1 MANFTDEQIAQLS
14 GNQNVQWVSRTGV
27 QFTPE
32 FKILAWEQ
40 KQQGRRMKD
49 IFRDNGIDP
58 DILGRKRIENFSV
71 RLDDAVREGKF
82 LPDRRI
88 YNSRPAEAAAPEQ
101 MPLEERVRW
110 LIHELEYAKQEVE
123 FLKKLQMANT
133 EARKEW
139 ESSTGTG
146 KVCAHPRGSGTGRQ
160 YAQRQLD
167 VPNCRGDTQ
176 RLLCLA

>member
-71 RLDDAVREGKF
+71 RLDDAVREGRF
-82 LPDRRI
+82 LPDRRFTTVAQQGQQPR
-88 YNSRPAEAAAPEQ
+88 NRCLLRSVSAGSSMNWSMQSR
-101 MPLEERVRW
+101 
-110 LIHELEYAKQEVE
+110 K
-123 FLKKLQMANT
+123 
-133 EARKEW
+133 
-139 ESSTGTG
+139 SS
-146 KVCAHPRGSGTGRQ
+146 S
-160 YAQRQLD
+160 
-167 VPNCRGDTQ
+167 
-176 RLLCLA
+176 

>member
-1 MANFTDEQIAQLS
+1 MLKCTHVQGEKRKGTQWQILQTNRSPGFPATRMGKGYQE
-14 GNQNVQWVSRTGV
+14 
-27 QFTPE
+27 PE

-40 KQQGRRMKD
+40 KKQGRRMKD

-71 RLDDAVREGKF
+71 RLDDAVREGRF

-88 YNSRPAEAAAPEQ
+88 YNSRPAGAADPEQ

-139 ESSTGTG
+139 ESKHRHG
-146 KVCAHPRGSGTGRQ
+146 
-160 YAQRQLD
+160 
-167 VPNCRGDTQ
+167 
-176 RLLCLA
+176 

>member
-32 FKILAWEQ
+32 FKLLAWEQ

-71 RLDDAVREGKF
+71 RLDDAVREGPI
-82 LPDRRI
+82 LTRQ
-88 YNSRPAEAAAPEQ
+88 A
-101 MPLEERVRW
+101 
-110 LIHELEYAKQEVE
+110 H
-123 FLKKLQMANT
+123 LQQ
-133 EARKEW
+133 
-139 ESSTGTG
+139 SPG
-146 KVCAHPRGSGTGRQ
+146 RGSSPGTD
-160 YAQRQLD
+160 AS
-167 VPNCRGDTQ
+167 
-176 RLLCLA
+176 

>member
-1 MANFTDEQIAQLS
+1 MANFTDEQITQLS

-32 FKILAWEQ
+32 FKLLAWEQ

-71 RLDDAVREGKF
+71 RLDDAVREGRF

-88 YNSRPAEAAAPEQ
+88 YNSRPAGAAARNRCLLRSVSAGSSMNWSMQ
-101 MPLEERVRW
+101 S
-110 LIHELEYAKQEVE
+110 
-123 FLKKLQMANT
+123 
-133 EARKEW
+133 RK
-139 ESSTGTG
+139 SS
-146 KVCAHPRGSGTGRQ
+146 S
-160 YAQRQLD
+160 
-167 VPNCRGDTQ
+167 
-176 RLLCLA
+176 

>member
-32 FKILAWEQ
+32 FKLLAWEQ

-71 RLDDAVREGKF
+71 RLDDAVREGRF

-88 YNSRPAEAAAPEQ
+88 YNSRPAGQQPRNRCLLRSVSAGSSMNWSMQ
-101 MPLEERVRW
+101 S
-110 LIHELEYAKQEVE
+110 
-123 FLKKLQMANT
+123 
-133 EARKEW
+133 RK
-139 ESSTGTG
+139 SS
-146 KVCAHPRGSGTGRQ
+146 S
-160 YAQRQLD
+160 
-167 VPNCRGDTQ
+167 
-176 RLLCLA
+176 

>member
-1 MANFTDEQIAQLS
+1 M
-14 GNQNVQWVSRTGV
+14 
-27 QFTPE
+27 
-32 FKILAWEQ
+32 LAWEQ
-40 KQQGRRMKD
+40 KKQGRRMKD

-71 RLDDAVREGKF
+71 RLDDAVREGRF

-88 YNSRPAEAAAPEQ
+88 YNSRPAGAADPEQ

-139 ESSTGTG
+139 ESKHRHG
-146 KVCAHPRGSGTGRQ
+146 
-160 YAQRQLD
+160 
-167 VPNCRGDTQ
+167 
-176 RLLCLA
+176 

>member
-32 FKILAWEQ
+32 FKLLAWEQ

-71 RLDDAVREGKF
+71 RLDDAVREGRF

-88 YNSRPAEAAAPEQ
+88 YNRRTDTVQTARYLVSAAA
-101 MPLEERVRW
+101 
-110 LIHELEYAKQEVE
+110 E
-123 FLKKLQMANT
+123 FTAGVKNCKYNFDCRNT
-133 EARKEW
+133 
-139 ESSTGTG
+139 
-146 KVCAHPRGSGTGRQ
+146 
-160 YAQRQLD
+160 
-167 VPNCRGDTQ
+167 
-176 RLLCLA
+176 LLWVNTDRNTTTVICNGH

>member
-88 YNSRPAEAAAPEQ
+88 YNSRPAGAADPEQ

-139 ESSTGTG
+139 ES
-146 KVCAHPRGSGTGRQ
+146 KHRHGSVSYTHLTLPTIQ
-160 YAQRQLD
+160 S
-167 VPNCRGDTQ
+167 V
-176 RLLCLA
+176 

>member
-58 DILGRKRIENFSV
+58 DILGRKRIDTELQLKYLEKILIARRARSSYETCFVISFLINHKTGSAI
-71 RLDDAVREGKF
+71 RRC
-82 LPDRRI
+82 LPD
-88 YNSRPAEAAAPEQ
+88 
-101 MPLEERVRW
+101 
-110 LIHELEYAKQEVE
+110 
-123 FLKKLQMANT
+123 
-133 EARKEW
+133 
-139 ESSTGTG
+139 
-146 KVCAHPRGSGTGRQ
+146 
-160 YAQRQLD
+160 
-167 VPNCRGDTQ
+167 
-176 RLLCLA
+176 

>member
-32 FKILAWEQ
+32 FKLLAWEQ

-71 RLDDAVREGKF
+71 RLDDAVREGRF
-82 LPDRRI
+82 LPDRRFTTVARQGQQPR
-88 YNSRPAEAAAPEQ
+88 NRCLLRSVSAGSSMNWSMQSR
-101 MPLEERVRW
+101 
-110 LIHELEYAKQEVE
+110 K
-123 FLKKLQMANT
+123 
-133 EARKEW
+133 
-139 ESSTGTG
+139 SS
-146 KVCAHPRGSGTGRQ
+146 S
-160 YAQRQLD
+160 
-167 VPNCRGDTQ
+167 
-176 RLLCLA
+176 

>member
-1 MANFTDEQIAQLS
+1 
-14 GNQNVQWVSRTGV
+14 
-27 QFTPE
+27 
-32 FKILAWEQ
+32 
-40 KQQGRRMKD
+40 MKD

-88 YNSRPAEAAAPEQ
+88 YNSRPSGAADPEQ
-101 MPLEERVRW
+101 MTLEERVRW

-139 ESSTGTG
+139 ESKHRHG
-146 KVCAHPRGSGTGRQ
+146 
-160 YAQRQLD
+160 
-167 VPNCRGDTQ
+167 
-176 RLLCLA
+176 

>member
-71 RLDDAVREGKF
+71 RLDDAVREGRF
-82 LPDRRI
+82 L
-88 YNSRPAEAAAPEQ
+88 S
-101 MPLEERVRW
+101 
-110 LIHELEYAKQEVE
+110 LIHI
-123 FLKKLQMANT
+123 
-133 EARKEW
+133 
-139 ESSTGTG
+139 
-146 KVCAHPRGSGTGRQ
+146 
-160 YAQRQLD
+160 
-167 VPNCRGDTQ
+167 
-176 RLLCLA
+176 

>member
-1 MANFTDEQIAQLS
+1 MANFTDEQITQLS

-32 FKILAWEQ
+32 FKLLAWEQ

-71 RLDDAVREGKF
+71 RLDDAVREGRF

-88 YNSRPAEAAAPEQ
+88 YNSRPAGAAAPEQ

-123 FLKKLQMANT
+123 FLKNCKWRIRRPGKNGN
-133 EARKEW
+133 R
-139 ESSTGTG
+139 STGTG
-146 KVCAHPRGSGTGRQ
+146 KVHAHPRGSGTGRQ

>member
-32 FKILAWEQ
+32 FKLLAWEQ

-71 RLDDAVREGKF
+71 RLDDAVREGRF

-88 YNSRPAEAAAPEQ
+88 STVARQGQQPRNRCLLRSVSAGSSMNWSMQSR
-101 MPLEERVRW
+101 
-110 LIHELEYAKQEVE
+110 K
-123 FLKKLQMANT
+123 
-133 EARKEW
+133 
-139 ESSTGTG
+139 SS
-146 KVCAHPRGSGTGRQ
+146 S
-160 YAQRQLD
+160 
-167 VPNCRGDTQ
+167 
-176 RLLCLA
+176 

>member
-71 RLDDAVREGKF
+71 RLDDAVREGRF

-88 YNSRPAEAAAPEQ
+88 STVARQGQQTRNRCLLRSVSAGSSMNWSMQSR
-101 MPLEERVRW
+101 
-110 LIHELEYAKQEVE
+110 K
-123 FLKKLQMANT
+123 
-133 EARKEW
+133 
-139 ESSTGTG
+139 SS
-146 KVCAHPRGSGTGRQ
+146 S
-160 YAQRQLD
+160 
-167 VPNCRGDTQ
+167 
-176 RLLCLA
+176 